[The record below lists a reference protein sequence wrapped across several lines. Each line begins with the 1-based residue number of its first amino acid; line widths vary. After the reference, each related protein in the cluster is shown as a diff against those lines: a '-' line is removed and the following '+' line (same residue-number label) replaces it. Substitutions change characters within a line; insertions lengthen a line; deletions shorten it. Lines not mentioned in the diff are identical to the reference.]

1 VGAISH
7 PFCCPMI
14 SSHIDISH
22 MNHSHMTNFLAV
34 LPERF
39 WLTCELIIYDEFA
52 CRSGVN
58 GFCFARY
65 ESITCDEPVL

>member
-1 VGAISH
+1 
-7 PFCCPMI
+7 
-14 SSHIDISH
+14 

-58 GFCFARY
+58 GFCLPGVNQSYVIRSAMNGVCVSVFCAC
-65 ESITCDEPVL
+65 S